1 LWYIVQAQTRAG
13 LFLQLARAVVDL
25 CLSMPHPSQCRQRQR
40 ASLTRLRPLAVAV
53 RAPCRF
59 LHTYAHVV
67 VWPARRQRPRVLAG
81 ASQQL
86 PTAARHFVPSL
97 QPPLR
102 TGLLPGHI
110 VTGRLHNRP
119 SPDCARSSS
128 PSHSLSHCYCHQLRL
143 SRTVANHT
151 CTFTASTRSRAI
163 QICNHSRT
171 TLWPL

>member
-1 LWYIVQAQTRAG
+1 MQAQTRAG

-25 CLSMPHPSQCRQRQR
+25 SHQMPHPSQCRQRQS

-59 LHTYAHVV
+59 LLHTRTRRRLASA
-67 VWPARRQRPRVLAG
+67 PAAPESACRRNTTT
-81 ASQQL
+81 SNS
-86 PTAARHFVPSL
+86 ARHFVPSL

-102 TGLLPGHI
+102 TGPPSGHI
-110 VTGRLHNRP
+110 VTGCLHNRP
-119 SPDCARSSS
+119 SPVCARSSS
-128 PSHSLSHCYCHQLRL
+128 SSRSLSHCYCYQVRL

-163 QICNHSRT
+163 QICSPSQT